1 VENEPS
7 GQAQRES
14 LSRALEQEHREI
26 DEVIKGWADGTPPGR
41 DERAALGRAVEEL
54 RRHIYAEEE
63 LLFPPLRD
71 AGMVGPI
78 LVMLREHADM
88 WPLLDAL
95 DSRLVHDGEDE
106 LLRTTCRKL
115 LILLAHHN
123 PKEEQIL
130 YPEIDR
136 IVPADTAPA
145 VHELREVGRIPADWT
160 CQFLRAKSA
169 RG

>member
-1 VENEPS
+1 MENVSS

-26 DEVIKGWADGTPPGR
+26 DVVIKSWADGTPSRP
-41 DERAALGRAVEEL
+41 DQRAALGRAVEEL
-54 RRHIYAEEE
+54 RCHIYVEEE
-63 LLFPPLRD
+63 LLFPPFRE

-95 DSRLVHDGEDE
+95 DSRLAQGGQDD
-106 LLRTTCRKL
+106 LLRTTCREL

-136 IVPADTAPA
+136 IVAADTAPA
-145 VHELREVGRIPADWT
+145 VHELLEVGRIPADWT
-160 CQFLRAKSA
+160 CQLLRARSG

>member
-1 VENEPS
+1 VGKVSS
-7 GQAQRES
+7 GHARRES
-14 LSRALEQEHREI
+14 LSRALQQEHREI
-26 DEVIKGWADGTPPGR
+26 DEVITSCADGTPPDP
-41 DERAALGRAVEEL
+41 DERAALSRAVEEL

-78 LVMLREHADM
+78 LVMLSEHADM

-95 DSRLVHDGEDE
+95 DSRLARGGDDD

-115 LILLAHHN
+115 LMLLQRHN

-136 IVPADTAPA
+136 IVAADTAPA
-145 VHELREVGRIPADWT
+145 VHELLEVGRIPADWT
-160 CQFLRAKSA
+160 CQFLRAKHG